1 MNIAFLLDKENNWIE
16 PYVLSY
22 VQNKNNIR
30 LEYDHNKVLNNDIV
44 FILGYTKILSKDFL
58 NNNKLNLVIH
68 ESDLPKGKGFSPVQ
82 WQILEG
88 KKKII
93 FTLFEANKN
102 IDAGDIYLK
111 KEIQFTGY
119 ELFNEIR
126 QIQGDGTLELIDDF
140 LKKYPTITKTKQ
152 TGKETVYLRRKD
164 VNDKLNIDK
173 SIKEQFNHFRI
184 ANNDEYPLWFE
195 MDGHKYKIKIYRG

>member
-88 KKKII
+88 K
-93 FTLFEANKN
+93 
-102 IDAGDIYLK
+102 
-111 KEIQFTGY
+111 
-119 ELFNEIR
+119 
-126 QIQGDGTLELIDDF
+126 
-140 LKKYPTITKTKQ
+140 
-152 TGKETVYLRRKD
+152 
-164 VNDKLNIDK
+164 
-173 SIKEQFNHFRI
+173 IK
-184 ANNDEYPLWFE
+184 
-195 MDGHKYKIKIYRG
+195 